1 MLITDLFAYWDHFYS
16 AFIEMPHHPL
26 YLMGGLVLLTFL
38 FEDVALAAGVSLST
52 MGSLLWSESFL
63 AVWFGIALG
72 DLLLYGAGY
81 FSGKIPFLKQHFVDK
96 LPTSSKLESH
106 RHLAIAIFIAR
117 VTPGLRFITYVYMG
131 LKRINLPRFSSLVML
146 ATLIWTASLFLA
158 GIYLGSFIADT
169 LHIPQAIAVALP
181 LMLLA
186 LMTAVLPWLRSQR
199 GSSHAE

>member
-1 MLITDLFAYWDHFYS
+1 MTEFDLYQYWDHFYS

-26 YLMGGLVLLTFL
+26 YLMGGLVLITFL

-72 DLLLYGAGY
+72 DLLLYAAGY
-81 FSGKIPFLKQHFVDK
+81 FSGKIPFLKKHFVDK
-96 LPTSSKLESH
+96 LPMSAKLERH

-117 VTPGLRFITYVYMG
+117 VTPGLRFVTYVYMG
-131 LKRINLPRFSSLVML
+131 LKHLNLTRFSSLVML
-146 ATLIWTASLFLA
+146 ATLIWTASLYLVS
-158 GIYLGSFIADT
+158 IYLGSFIADT

-181 LMLLA
+181 LIIIA
-186 LMTAVLPWLRSQR
+186 VITAVFPWLCFQR
-199 GSSHAE
+199 GRGHA